1 MINFPVP
8 YPEELLYSLVART
21 GVRQGIVSPKRLL
34 DEVFGSRSVIATLD
48 LPNHVAD
55 IARWLPERFDAEQ
68 LVYKHTLFPIYA
80 PFVPENRRKR
90 CLIEMFNRS
99 KGSVHLALGLSAS
112 RVKTASAIKYCPQC
126 LKNQLLTRGEYYW
139 QRSWQVTGVE
149 SCLDHGS
156 LVETQIARPLV
167 SRHEY
172 IAASPDLCPN
182 RIQALSCIQS
192 DLVARQ
198 VKSLLNRSGQKSP
211 SFTQWTQYYK
221 RLAERGGFV
230 RGQQQID
237 HALIINKVLNTWT
250 ADWLQEN
257 HLMSS
262 GKSAQLSWLLD
273 MFRKH
278 RKSFSYLQHIVV
290 NQAMLTGD
298 WDIGEVIDEVSRFSS
313 KLSRSSETKICSSSL
328 QYMSDQQQWLS
339 LLTMHSP
346 KTARSF
352 AKSLYARL
360 YRNCREWL
368 INTNSQYVSKALTNY
383 RVIDWQQRDQ
393 ALLIKI
399 KQINRDLVNDDT
411 GPRRSKMFYLRKLG
425 CVSTLSKKL
434 HLMPMSEMLLTS
446 CVESVE
452 QYQIRRIKNS
462 HQELFDQLLTR
473 PAKWQVMR
481 KANVS
486 KERIT
491 TGANV
496 YLNKLTGEHN
506 EI

>member
-1 MINFPVP
+1 
-8 YPEELLYSLVART
+8 
-21 GVRQGIVSPKRLL
+21 
-34 DEVFGSRSVIATLD
+34 
-48 LPNHVAD
+48 
-55 IARWLPERFDAEQ
+55 
-68 LVYKHTLFPIYA
+68 
-80 PFVPENRRKR
+80 
-90 CLIEMFNRS
+90 
-99 KGSVHLALGLSAS
+99 
-112 RVKTASAIKYCPQC
+112 
-126 LKNQLLTRGEYYW
+126 
-139 QRSWQVTGVE
+139 
-149 SCLDHGS
+149 
-156 LVETQIARPLV
+156 
-167 SRHEY
+167 
-172 IAASPDLCPN
+172 
-182 RIQALSCIQS
+182 
-192 DLVARQ
+192 
-198 VKSLLNRSGQKSP
+198 
-211 SFTQWTQYYK
+211 
-221 RLAERGGFV
+221 
-230 RGQQQID
+230 
-237 HALIINKVLNTWT
+237 
-250 ADWLQEN
+250 
-257 HLMSS
+257 MSS
-262 GKSAQLSWLLD
+262 GSDARLSWLLD

-290 NQAMLTGD
+290 NQAMLTGE
-298 WDIGEVIDEVSRFSS
+298 WDMGEVIDEANRFSN
-313 KLSRSSETKICSSSL
+313 KLSRAGETKTCSSDL

-399 KQINRDLVNDDT
+399 KQINHDLVNDDT

-462 HQELFDQLLTR
+462 HQELFDQLLTP
-473 PAKWQVMR
+473 PAKWQIMR